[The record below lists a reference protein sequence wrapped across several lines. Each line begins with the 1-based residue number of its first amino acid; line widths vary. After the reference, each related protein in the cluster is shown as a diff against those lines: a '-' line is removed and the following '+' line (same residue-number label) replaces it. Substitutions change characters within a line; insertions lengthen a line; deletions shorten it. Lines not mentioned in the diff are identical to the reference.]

1 MDCDQVFA
9 ILTRGPFPTGASS
22 DELVEE
28 HLESCGECWRFAEAL
43 RPTEEVFQEA
53 VTDEEGRDL
62 PGYWGDARSARVVVA
77 QLAGQIAQV
86 ASERNRRH
94 FTASAP
100 VQLATPPQSWIA
112 RNLPTIVLASAVT
125 VAVFG
130 LVNWFRL

>member
-28 HLESCGECWRFAEAL
+28 HLESCGDCWRFAQAL

-77 QLAGQIAQV
+77 QLASQAAQV
-86 ASERNRRH
+86 GNERCRRQPGPI
-94 FTASAP
+94 TTL
-100 VQLATPPQSWIA
+100 QLATPPQSWIA
-112 RNLPTIVLASAVT
+112 RNLPAIVLASAVT
-125 VAVFG
+125 AAVFG